1 MVKRKNGRWFLAIKT
16 HNSESP
22 LRGKAMVL
30 AVFIAAGIAVLL
42 SAPLV
47 SALMGGEGLMWSVS
61 PDAPI
66 RLEVCWENPQP
77 ADATARE
84 WARLALKR
92 SWERY
97 ARVIFVGWGQC
108 QDEGNAISPP
118 HTLGPRRPG
127 VGDENIKIQIKSSGG
142 GQNPAHGSWGDHQ
155 KSGVILN
162 LYCGQACV
170 EHLAIHEIGHALGFY
185 HGEERADWPST
196 PQCPEQWS
204 GHTTSWPW
212 WPIPTERRWG
222 NPDVDSTMAYCSG
235 TSTELS
241 PIDIAGVR
249 RAYERRLPGTVLSP
263 VASLCL
269 SSHASEPNGDWAFGW
284 ECDEA
289 FDDQE
294 WVYDRVRSSLHIQEP
309 GRAGD
314 PRCLDVDT
322 VTYSKVQIWDCH
334 YGANQQWKFRRVL
347 LRGYGGL
354 CLTRRQRG
362 PGPVTMET
370 CTGADTQLWRLDAGD
385 QYASL
390 RFKAETA
397 NLCLAASGVS
407 GSSVVAEICEGSF
420 QVHLP
425 LVLTHATEGSVRA
438 ETAAVVAPQR
448 FAGGGQ
454 DFHLIKG
461 GQIRLPSVG
470 GGTQYCLDV
479 HDVWNHQFISGQG
492 GPRPGQRVQV
502 FQCYDSQL
510 NQRWNLTGDIISVN
524 KCLTLSGDNT
534 SNGAP
539 AVVSRCDG
547 SLDQDW
553 DYYW

>member
-1 MVKRKNGRWFLAIKT
+1 
-16 HNSESP
+16 
-22 LRGKAMVL
+22 
-30 AVFIAAGIAVLL
+30 
-42 SAPLV
+42 
-47 SALMGGEGLMWSVS
+47 MWSVS
-61 PDAPI
+61 PDAPV
-66 RLEVCWENPQP
+66 RLVVCWENPQP
-77 ADATARE
+77 ADATSRE

-97 ARVIFVGWGQC
+97 SRVIFVGWGEC
-108 QDEGNAISPP
+108 QDEGSAIPPP

-155 KSGVILN
+155 QSGVILN

-185 HGEERADWPST
+185 HGEERTDWPST

-204 GHTTSWPW
+204 GYSPSWPW

-222 NPDVDSTMAYCSG
+222 DPDVDSTMAYCSG

-269 SSHASEPNGDWAFGW
+269 SSHASEPNGDRAFGW

-294 WVYDRVRSSLHIQEP
+294 WVYDPVRSSLHIQQP
-309 GRAGD
+309 NRVGD
-314 PRCLDVDT
+314 PRCLDVDN
-322 VTYSKVQIWDCH
+322 VGYSKVQIWDCH
-334 YGANQQWKFRRVL
+334 YGANQQWQFRRVL

-354 CLTRRQRG
+354 CLTRPQSRSG
-362 PGPVTMET
+362 AVTMET
-370 CTGADTQLWRLDAGD
+370 CTGADTQLWRLDPGD
-385 QYASL
+385 QYASM

-397 NLCLAASGVS
+397 NLCLTATGDS
-407 GSSVVAEICEGSF
+407 GSSVVAAVCEGSF
-420 QVHLP
+420 QVFLP
-425 LVLTHATEGSVRA
+425 LVLVNTDGSVRTRA
-438 ETAAVVAPQR
+438 AAAVTPRRA
-448 FAGGGQ
+448 ASGGQ

-470 GGTQYCLDV
+470 GGTQYCFDV
-479 HDVWNHQFISGQG
+479 HDVWNSQFTSGEG

-510 NQRWNLTGDIISVN
+510 NQRWNLTGDIV
-524 KCLTLSGDNT
+524 
-534 SNGAP
+534 
-539 AVVSRCDG
+539 
-547 SLDQDW
+547 
-553 DYYW
+553 